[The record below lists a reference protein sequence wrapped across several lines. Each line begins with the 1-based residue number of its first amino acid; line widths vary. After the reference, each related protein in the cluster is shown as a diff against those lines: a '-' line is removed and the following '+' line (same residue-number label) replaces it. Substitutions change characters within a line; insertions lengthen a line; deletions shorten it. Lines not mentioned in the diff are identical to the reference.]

1 MASAEKRSQLQ
12 ARGRKGGKSTAAE
25 AAPES
30 TEGAG
35 EATATPTEASTAAPA
50 TPAKPAKPQETPDQ
64 MLERLKNGAETPAN
78 IRERYSIV
86 EEILEVGK
94 NGPTR
99 VRIRCSDPQT
109 KQEGTGEDAKQ
120 VSVCEGTREIAVQDL
135 FQVRRCK
142 ACQDRVIR
150 KNRRETQ
157 KAKNKALRAAAKKT
171 A

>member
-12 ARGRKGGKSTAAE
+12 KRGRKGGENS
-25 AAPES
+25 ES
-30 TEGAG
+30 TEATEPTTEQSTDEGK
-35 EATATPTEASTAAPA
+35 ATATKGEAK
-50 TPAKPAKPQETPDQ
+50 AKEPKPPKPVESKED
-64 MLERLKNGAETPAN
+64 MLERLKNAEATPAH
-78 IRERYSIV
+78 IRERFSIV

-109 KQEGTGEDAKQ
+109 KQDPSDATKQ
-120 VSVCEGTREIAVQDL
+120 ISVCEGTREIAVQDL

-157 KAKNKALRAAAKKT
+157 KTKNKALRAAAKKST
-171 A
+171 